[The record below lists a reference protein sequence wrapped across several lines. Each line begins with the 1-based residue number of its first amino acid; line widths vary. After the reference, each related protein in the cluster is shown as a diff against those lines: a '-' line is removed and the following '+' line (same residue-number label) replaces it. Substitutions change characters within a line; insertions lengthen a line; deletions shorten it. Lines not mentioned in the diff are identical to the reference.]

1 MGSLGEDGNDEPDQE
16 RPGAIDDEGS
26 IGKSRPHALADIS
39 AHPEPRD
46 RPDDSGHVLVT
57 AYAVL
62 RPDAQWSVLLINK
75 DHDHDHA
82 VRIVFQD
89 SEGKKESAFA
99 GPVTM
104 ITFGKNQ
111 YQWHPARRNGYAD
124 PDGPAASSNVAG
136 GDNAVYTLPSASVT
150 VLRGKIAEA
159 GLRDK

>member
-1 MGSLGEDGNDEPDQE
+1 MFMTDQKYEITTPTSQYFAAQLLTKEWVEPKDAE
-16 RPGAIDDEGS
+16 HRLFRAIGDVTDS
-26 IGKSRPHALADIS
+26 
-39 AHPEPRD
+39 
-46 RPDDSGHVLVT
+46 SGHVLVT

-82 VRIVFQD
+82 LRIVFQD

-124 PDGPAASSNVAG
+124 PDGPAASSTVAG
-136 GDNAVYTLPSASVT
+136 GDNAVYMLPSASVT

-159 GLRDK
+159 GLKDQ